1 MAEGM
6 TALELAEDLGMLQ
19 ADDVEVLLSE
29 FLGVDLH
36 EDVIPVEWCV
46 EVRDVLN
53 PNHER
58 TAAAPFYYPGHPR
71 SFEGDSPTAPEGS
84 YDEFFDW

>member
-6 TALELAEDLGMLQ
+6 TALDLAEDLGMLQ
-19 ADDVEVLLSE
+19 PDDVQHVVVEY
-29 FLGVDLH
+29 LGLDLH
-36 EDVIPVEWCV
+36 DEMIPAAVCV

-58 TAAAPFYYPGHPR
+58 TAAAPFYWQGHAR
-71 SFEGDSPTAPEGS
+71 SFEGESPTAPEGL
-84 YDEFFDW
+84 YEDW

>member
-1 MAEGM
+1 MAEDM
-6 TALELAEDLGMLQ
+6 TAVELAEDLGFLQ
-19 ADDVEVLLSE
+19 PDDVEVVLSE

-36 EDVIPVEWCV
+36 EDVVPVEWCA

-58 TAAAPFYYPGHPR
+58 TAAAPFYWTGHPR
-71 SFEGDSPTAPEGS
+71 SFEGESPTAPEGD
-84 YDEFFDW
+84 YDFDW